1 MGTSMIPLTGGLLP
15 LENLTRVTRP
25 GSRANSACTAAALR
39 AMTALLAVSGLN
51 SQLWNGRLEN
61 LEYIFT
67 VLDIKDL
74 YFYSTDLKAD
84 RPKIPKCIVLKD
96 RVCFPSLNDMP

>member
-39 AMTALLAVSGLN
+39 AMTALLAVSGLS

-61 LEYIFT
+61 LEYILT
-67 VLDIKDL
+67 VNIKDF
-74 YFYSTDLKAD
+74 YFYGNDLKAD

-96 RVCFPSLNDMP
+96 RVCFPSLNEMP